1 MKDMARPDDDG
12 HVADGGGGTGGA
24 DRDEAPEGSRPSAT
38 ASGPGLSYREVGW
51 DPG

>member
-1 MKDMARPDDDG
+1 MARPEDDLG
-12 HVADGGGGTGGA
+12 EVARGGGAGGA

-38 ASGPGLSYREVGW
+38 ASGPGLSYREVGS